1 MATHDILH
9 LIQLCEIK
17 LWKELKEKKKHNS
30 FTELL
35 TNTHINLLLFSPPN
49 TSRQNFK

>member
-17 LWKELKEKKKHNS
+17 LWKELKEKK
-30 FTELL
+30 TL
-35 TNTHINLLLFSPPN
+35 T
-49 TSRQNFK
+49 QNYWAPYKYSY